1 MIILSL
7 RRAALAA
14 AAAAAIGCLIAS
26 PPAFADVTKEAC
38 LDAHGRGQDAR
49 EQGKLTLARK
59 LFLTCAQPSCPG
71 LVQGDCARF
80 ADDLGRLQPSLSFVA
95 RDDRGHDLP
104 DTSVYVD
111 GVLVAKRL
119 DDGKPHDVDPGKHT
133 VKFSHAGQEQLVTV
147 VVGTGEKGRTVS
159 ATFGDPAGAPV
170 AGIAGDVRRS
180 VRGPAPAPRP
190 VRPAGARLLL
200 GLGAAATVGGSAL
213 GLLGLL
219 RMPESCSLGT
229 HQCAA
234 PPGDPAFGD
243 AAGAVSLMNV
253 GFVTAGIGVAA
264 FAGGRVWYVKGA
276 KPPRER
282 NLVSP
287 WLSPGAAG
295 IAISGSL

>member
-1 MIILSL
+1 MIVLPP
-7 RRAALAA
+7 RRAALA

-26 PPAFADVTKEAC
+26 PPASADVTKEAC

-71 LVQGDCARF
+71 LVQGDCARS
-80 ADDLGRLQPSLSFVA
+80 ADDLGRLQPTLSFVA

-111 GVLVAKRL
+111 GVLVATRL

-133 VKFSHAGQEQLVTV
+133 VKFSHAGQDQIVTI
-147 VVGTGEKGRTVS
+147 VVGAGEKARTVS
-159 ATFGDPAGAPV
+159 ATFGSPAGAPV
-170 AGIAGDVRRS
+170 TGIAGAVRTP

-190 VRPAGARLLL
+190 MRPAGARLLL
-200 GLGAAATVGGSAL
+200 GLGAAATVGGSVL

-219 RMPESCSLGT
+219 RMPDSCSLGT
-229 HQCAA
+229 HQCTA

-253 GFVTAGIGVAA
+253 GFVTAGVGVAA
-264 FAGGRVWYVKGA
+264 FVGGLVWYVKGA

-287 WLSPGAAG
+287 WISPGAAG
-295 IAISGSL
+295 IAISGPL